1 MPVNDSVR
9 ASKERLETIIIPKMK
24 KKDWKK
30 YSLSWAKDANVSVS
44 VLRKFWGCK
53 PIREDNF
60 KEICQAV
67 GVDKWE
73 AITTNKQHCHW
84 GEAPD
89 IPAFFGRETE
99 LKTLKEW
106 IIKDRCRLIAIIG
119 IGGIC
124 KTAVS
129 IKLGKGGIG
138 KTDLS
143 LHLAQ
148 NIQD

>member
-1 MPVNDSVR
+1 MILL
-9 ASKERLETIIIPKMK
+9 ASKEGLETIIIPEMK
-24 KKDWKK
+24 KKGWTQFHSK
-30 YSLSWAKDANVSVS
+30 WAREATVSVS
-44 VLRKFWGCK
+44 VLKKFWQRK
-53 PIREDNF
+53 PIREESF
-60 KEICQAV
+60 KKICKAV

-119 IGGIC
+119 IGGIG